1 MKTKLRAAAGL
12 TLLIVSVL
20 MLTAC
25 PRPEPDQIPRR
36 VASAP
41 ASSADIYLSFDKLQA
56 DLKKRAREKIGDAPD
71 YSIVVSDVSYPI
83 GTLLRMNQFIPK
95 SSCNIAAGKTPV
107 AADAP
112 SMFPGYRL
120 SKSVALSLGLDSAVL
135 SKVAELG
142 AALKDDDV
150 LSYQVNNTKVSVIFD
165 DGLKELLATPE
176 CLQAIGDQKLRMVR
190 GHITGK
196 RDFTL
201 SSALAANF
209 KAGVT
214 QVGKVE
220 ISGSNGTGI
229 TMKDTEPTAF
239 LLVMTDVEPSA
250 QSPGVI
256 KTSATKIWLPTSS
269 VDSLPGPPVWSQA
282 KPMPQVTSPPIRKP
296 GDTEAVDTEAV
307 QKAIGAAKGAVVLSK
322 VFVHADALLIY
333 VQQDKADKTNT
344 QALLKELRKTF
355 KVAGSVEKLDSAK
368 MPSRAQVRYFSEKD
382 RAKAEEVVEQLKAQG
397 YASAAPV
404 YIGIAS
410 PPGQLEVWLPKK

>member
-41 ASSADIYLSFDKLQA
+41 ASTADIYLSFDKLQA

-107 AADAP
+107 TADAP

-229 TMKDTEPTAF
+229 TMKDTEATAF
-239 LLVMTDVEPSA
+239 LLVMTDVESSA

-256 KTSATKIWLPTSS
+256 KTSATKIWTVKPSDASLPAPVTQPSATLPPSKVLPAPPPPPPPQS
-269 VDSLPGPPVWSQA
+269 VDAS
-282 KPMPQVTSPPIRKP
+282 
-296 GDTEAVDTEAV
+296 
-307 QKAIGAAKGAVVLSK
+307 
-322 VFVHADALLIY
+322 LIY

-382 RAKAEEVVEQLKAQG
+382 RAKAEAVAEQLKTQG

>member
-12 TLLIVSVL
+12 TLLIISVL

-41 ASSADIYLSFDKLQA
+41 VSTADIYLSFDKLQA

-95 SSCNIAAGKTPV
+95 SSCNIAPGKTPV

-196 RDFTL
+196 RDFSL

-239 LLVMTDVEPSA
+239 LLVMTDVEPSEQA
-250 QSPGVI
+250 SGVV
-256 KTSATKIWLPTSS
+256 KTSATKTWTVKPIDVSPATPATQPGATLPPSK
-269 VDSLPGPPVWSQA
+269 VLPAPP
-282 KPMPQVTSPPIRKP
+282 PPPQL
-296 GDTEAVDTEAV
+296 VDT
-307 QKAIGAAKGAVVLSK
+307 S
-322 VFVHADALLIY
+322 LIY
-333 VQQDKADKTNT
+333 VQQDKADKTDT
-344 QALLKELRKTF
+344 KALLKELGKTF
-355 KVAGSVEKLDSAK
+355 KVAGGVEKLDSAK

-382 RAKAEEVVEQLKAQG
+382 RAKAEAVVEQLKAQG

>member
-25 PRPEPDQIPRR
+25 PHPEPDQIPRR

-41 ASSADIYLSFDKLQA
+41 ASTADIYLSFDKLQA

-95 SSCNIAAGKTPV
+95 SSCNIAAGKTPI

-135 SKVAELG
+135 SKIAELG
-142 AALKDDDV
+142 ATLKDDDV

-196 RDFTL
+196 RDFSL

-239 LLVMTDVEPSA
+239 LLVMTDVEPSEQA
-250 QSPGVI
+250 SGVI
-256 KTSATKIWLPTSS
+256 KTSATKIWTAKPIDVSLPTPITQPSATLPPSKTLPAPLPPPPPQS
-269 VDSLPGPPVWSQA
+269 VDAS
-282 KPMPQVTSPPIRKP
+282 
-296 GDTEAVDTEAV
+296 
-307 QKAIGAAKGAVVLSK
+307 
-322 VFVHADALLIY
+322 LIY

-382 RAKAEEVVEQLKAQG
+382 RAKAEAVVEQLKAQG

-410 PPGQLEVWLPKK
+410 LPGQLEVWLPKK

>member
-1 MKTKLRAAAGL
+1 MKTKLRVAAGL

-41 ASSADIYLSFDKLQA
+41 ASTADIYLSFDKLQA

-95 SSCNIAAGKTPV
+95 STCNIAAGKTPV

-112 SMFPGYRL
+112 SVFPGYRL

-239 LLVMTDVEPSA
+239 LLVMTDVEPSEQA
-250 QSPGVI
+250 SGVI
-256 KTSATKIWLPTSS
+256 KTSATKIWTAKPIDVLLPTPVTQPGATLPPSKTLPAPPPPPPPQS
-269 VDSLPGPPVWSQA
+269 VDAS
-282 KPMPQVTSPPIRKP
+282 
-296 GDTEAVDTEAV
+296 
-307 QKAIGAAKGAVVLSK
+307 
-322 VFVHADALLIY
+322 LIY

-382 RAKAEEVVEQLKAQG
+382 RAKAEAVAEQLKTQG

>member
-1 MKTKLRAAAGL
+1 MTTKLRAAVGL

-25 PRPEPDQIPRR
+25 PRPEPDRIPRTT
-36 VASAP
+36 ASAP
-41 ASSADIYLSFDKLQA
+41 TADIYLSFDKLQA

-95 SSCNIAAGKTPV
+95 STCNIAAGKTPV

-142 AALKDDDV
+142 ASLKDDDV

-165 DGLKELLATPE
+165 DSLKELLATPE

-196 RDFTL
+196 RDFSL

-256 KTSATKIWLPTSS
+256 KTSATKIWTVKPIDASLPTPITQPGATLPPSKTLPAPPPPPPQS
-269 VDSLPGPPVWSQA
+269 VDAS
-282 KPMPQVTSPPIRKP
+282 
-296 GDTEAVDTEAV
+296 
-307 QKAIGAAKGAVVLSK
+307 
-322 VFVHADALLIY
+322 LIY

-344 QALLKELRKTF
+344 QALLKALKKTF

-382 RAKAEEVVEQLKAQG
+382 RAKAEAVVEQLKAQG